1 MTETTQNEFNVWDNA
16 LLAAAVVC
24 VAPSLV
30 NGLIIKALPGPIR
43 DAWMNIF
50 NELLPKQAQLTKIP
64 LNVTEDRL
72 LGGLDLAATLNSSTP
87 IIENGL
93 LANAN
98 NGYILLPMAERCSS
112 ITIAC
117 LCSALDFKNV
127 HLERDGISLN
137 KETHFAVV
145 AIDESEASE
154 EVHPALT
161 DRLGIHINLQ
171 ECTLRDITP
180 AKNFDINSAI
190 KRLPK
195 VITSDDVLNQICMT
209 ASVFGIQ
216 SLRAAMFTANVARTI
231 AALHHHKSIE
241 DNDLALA
248 TQLVLAPRATMLPAE
263 TPKDQQD
270 DQQPDQKPDKESEN
284 NSKDEQDN
292 NLDDNLDQEDR
303 EDQDARKNNEELPE
317 ELILDATHA
326 AIPSDL
332 LQSLSSNA
340 INRTKSSTAGKAGG
354 KQKTQHRGRPIGTT
368 QGLPVNG
375 KRLNVLA
382 TLRAAV
388 PWQKIRCTS
397 NREENRSEINPPK
410 NTSIKIR
417 SEDFRIT
424 RFKQKS
430 ESATIFVVDASGS
443 SALNRL
449 SEVKG
454 AVELVLAEC
463 YVRRDQVAL
472 IAFRGEKAEVLLPPT
487 HSLVCAKRSLAN
499 LPGGGGTPLASAI
512 DNAYL
517 LAIQIKQRGATP
529 TIVFLTDGR
538 ANVARDGTHGRQQA
552 FDDALTSARNI
563 SIENFRTLVI
573 DTSPRPHA
581 NGKKLAE
588 AMHAEY
594 LPLPYADAASLS
606 NIVQTQQTKNAA

>member
-1 MTETTQNEFNVWDNA
+1 M
-16 LLAAAVVC
+16 
-24 VAPSLV
+24 
-30 NGLIIKALPGPIR
+30 IKVLPGPVR
-43 DAWMNIF
+43 DAWMKTF
-50 NELLPKQAQLTKIP
+50 LDLLPKQAQLTKIP
-64 LNVTEDRL
+64 LNITEDRL
-72 LGGLDLAATLNSSTP
+72 LGGLDLAATLNSNTP
-87 IIENGL
+87 ILENGL

-117 LCSALDFKNV
+117 LCSALDFRSI

-137 KETHFAVV
+137 KETRFAVI

-161 DRLGIHINLQ
+161 DRLGMHINLH
-171 ECTLRDITP
+171 ELTLRDITSI
-180 AKNFDINSAI
+180 KNFDIKSAI

-195 VITSDDVLNQICMT
+195 IQISDETLQQICMT
-209 ASVFGIQ
+209 AAVFGIQ
-216 SLRAAMFTANVARTI
+216 SLRASMYTANVARII
-231 AALHHHKSIE
+231 AALHKHKIIE
-241 DNDLALA
+241 DSDLAYA

-263 TPKDQQD
+263 TPEDQQPEDQKD
-270 DQQPDQKPDKESEN
+270 DQQNDQDRPEN
-284 NSKDEQDN
+284 NSEDKQEQAPENEDEIDSEQDSTN
-292 NLDDNLDQEDR
+292 N
-303 EDQDARKNNEELPE
+303 KGELPE
-317 ELILDATHA
+317 ELILEATHA
-326 AIPSDL
+326 AIPNDL
-332 LQSLSSNA
+332 LQNLSDNA
-340 INRTKSSTAGKAGG
+340 LNRTKSSTAGKAGG

-368 QGLPVNG
+368 HGVPGNG

-388 PWQKIRCTS
+388 PWQKIRNTD
-397 NREENRSEINPPK
+397 K
-410 NTSIKIR
+410 NSGEPQSQQASIKIR
-417 SEDFRIT
+417 SEDFRLT

-499 LPGGGGTPLASAI
+499 LPGGGGTPLASAV

-517 LAIQIKQRGATP
+517 LATQIKQRGATP

-538 ANVARDGTHGRQQA
+538 ANVARDGAHGRQQA
-552 FDDALTSARNI
+552 FDDALTSAKNI